1 VRHRYLRHACRY
13 SGSSQK
19 FEVSLAFVI
28 MRSHPLCSPCGR
40 YAIKMYEHNHR
51 KEMPVDAIAQLL
63 SQMLVRLPF
72 FATF

>member
-1 VRHRYLRHACRY
+1 
-13 SGSSQK
+13 
-19 FEVSLAFVI
+19 
-28 MRSHPLCSPCGR
+28 
-40 YAIKMYEHNHR
+40 MYEHNHR